1 MTGKTSTRIDLE
13 AAREILRREA
23 QAVSSL
29 AELLD
34 ENFVQAAEMIYD
46 CTGSV
51 VLSGVGKAGIIGQK
65 ISATLASTGTPS
77 HFLHAAEAVHGDL
90 GRLREGDIAV
100 VLSHSGASEEIVRL
114 IAQLK
119 EMDIAM
125 IGVTG
130 NKESPLAQHSD
141 VTVWLG
147 RLEEVCPLGLAPSAS
162 TTCMLAVGDALALT
176 VMQRRNF
183 KTEDYARYHPGGDLG
198 RKLVTVEQAAFFSPG
213 DPLPQAK
220 DDCTLAQALAQA
232 KKFSPKRPGCVL
244 VVGGDGRLGGLVTD
258 GDLRRAMMEH
268 GPEALEKTVAEIM
281 TADPKVVHPDTLA
294 SEAVAI
300 FHKYRIDE
308 IPVVDHDSR
317 PVGLIDVQD
326 IVALKILQ

>member
-1 MTGKTSTRIDLE
+1 MTSRTINIDLAEARELVRQE
-13 AAREILRREA
+13 AAALNAMADGFDEHFI
-23 QAVSSL
+23 QAV
-29 AELLD
+29 
-34 ENFVQAAEMIYD
+34 EMIYA
-46 CTGSV
+46 CKGSV
-51 VLSGVGKAGIIGQK
+51 VLTGIGKAGIVAQK

-77 HFLHAAEAVHGDL
+77 QFLHAAEAVHGDL
-90 GRLREGDIAV
+90 GRLQPNDIAV
-100 VLSHSGASEEIVRL
+100 VLSYSGQSEEIVRL
-114 IAQLK
+114 IALIKQLTVP
-119 EMDIAM
+119 M
-125 IGVTG
+125 IGITG
-130 NKESPLAQHSD
+130 NCDSALAQHSK
-141 VTVWLG
+141 VTIGLG
-147 RLEEVCPLGLAPSAS
+147 NIEEICPLGLAPSTS
-162 TTCMLAVGDALALT
+162 TTCMIALGDALALT
-176 VMQRRNF
+176 VMKLRDF
-183 KTEDYARYHPGGDLG
+183 KAEDYARYHPGGDLG

-213 DPLPQAK
+213 DPLPQSK

-244 VVGGDGRLGGLVTD
+244 VVGGDGRLSGLVTD

-268 GPEALEKTVAEIM
+268 GQEALEKTVAEIM